1 MRIGIVCFF
10 LMSQRPALAQ
20 GGWSWI
26 FCAWPQAHGAHQ
38 LGSGHCA
45 EMQQRTRLCSDEAAG
60 GDQDRQGQTPVLAIR
75 SMEKTSLPCGLSK
88 GKKEVDHSSSQGSPV
103 VHSPTDAFPS
113 ADTTC
118 NIYHHI
124 TVKAHSIFPHG
135 PPSA

>member
-10 LMSQRPALAQ
+10 LMSQRPALAL

-60 GDQDRQGQTPVLAIR
+60 GDQDRHGQTPVLAIS

-88 GKKEVDHSSSQGSPV
+88 GKKEGSPV
-103 VHSPTDAFPS
+103 VHSMWTEQGQEEGFS
-113 ADTTC
+113 C
-118 NIYHHI
+118 
-124 TVKAHSIFPHG
+124 G
-135 PPSA
+135 PFSHRESC